1 MLKGR
6 CALVTGSLG
15 GIGFATAGALANR
28 GCDVMIH
35 GLSDAKHAEDVRAKL
50 AEATGVKVA
59 VSSADLAHLE
69 EIDQL
74 VEEAQAALGPID
86 ILVNNAVTRHAGPVE
101 EMPIATWSLALA
113 VNLTAPFRLIQLT
126 LPGMKKRGWGRIIN
140 IASNWGVTGTRN
152 RSDYVATKHG
162 LVGLTRAVALEALPF
177 GVTCVDHQPGVLAL
191 QERCKGFTD
200 GFAPGKVKYVPT
212 TRDPTAVKSVVKAAL
227 ASDAT
232 IDTILTLTASLSGE
246 PAIAAVKET
255 GMKVNVGSFDLSPG
269 LLKLVAA
276 GDAAFAIDQQQFLQ
290 GYLPVVFLAN
300 YVRYGLLPAGNV
312 HTGPNLITKDKA
324 AQVIAL
330 SAKGIR

>member
-177 GVTCVDHQPGVLAL
+177 GVTCNAV
-191 QERCKGFTD
+191 
-200 GFAPGKVKYVPT
+200 APG
-212 TRDPTAVKSVVKAAL
+212 A
-227 ASDAT
+227 
-232 IDTILTLTASLSGE
+232 TLTPNARRQLDELARSSGDDLEKVVQTFLSARQPSGRFVMPE
-246 PAIAAVKET
+246 
-255 GMKVNVGSFDLSPG
+255 D
-269 LLKLVAA
+269 VAEL
-276 GDAAFAIDQQQFLQ
+276 I
-290 GYLPVVFLAN
+290 VFLCGTAA
-300 YVRYGLLPAGNV
+300 REM
-312 HTGPNLITKDKA
+312 TGSPISIDGGWVA
-324 AQVIAL
+324 M
-330 SAKGIR
+330 